1 MKVIVALGPSTCA
14 RNASEVAIDLASR
27 RPNMELTAVHVV
39 NVVKPS
45 GNLLKDLPGR
55 LGFEPAVV
63 SEDVGEQHDE
73 VGRLLLSEVKSRA
86 AGLGVE
92 VRTVLDHGAVQERLK
107 HHASHADMI
116 VLGQTG
122 ETEERFPGQGGATAN
137 HIVAEVSGTALL
149 VRAGGHRIRS
159 ILVGYDGSEAAA
171 HTLALVRRLGVGS
184 IEAIHVVYVGEPAD
198 GASPLDGVE
207 EHLSGFRVIK
217 SVIQGDSVSEALS
230 VYGKAAGV
238 DTVAI
243 GFSGNSP
250 LRDFLFGRGY
260 ENLLSSHD
268 FNLLIT
274 H

>member
-14 RNASEVAIDLASR
+14 RNASEIAIDLASR
-27 RPNMELTAVHVV
+27 RSRMELTAVHVV

-73 VGRLLLSEVKSRA
+73 VGRLLLADVKARGA
-86 AGLGVE
+86 AAGVE
-92 VRTVLDHGAVQERLK
+92 VRTVLDHGAVQERLE

-137 HIVAEVSGTALL
+137 HIVAEVKGAALL
-149 VRAGGHRIRS
+149 VRAGGKRVRN
-159 ILVGYDGSEAAA
+159 ILVGYDGSKAAA
-171 HTLALVRRLGVGS
+171 HTLALVRRLGHES
-184 IEAIHVVYVGEPAD
+184 IESVHAVYVGDVSDETC
-198 GASPLDGVE
+198 PLDGVE
-207 EHLSGFRVIK
+207 EHLPGFNVK
-217 SVIQGDSVSEALS
+217 KAVIQGESISGAIS
-230 VYGKAAGV
+230 QYGQQQEI

-243 GFSGNSP
+243 GFSGTSP

-260 ENLLSSHD
+260 ENLLSNRD

>member
-1 MKVIVALGPSTCA
+1 MKVIVALGPSKCS
-14 RNASEVAIDLASR
+14 RNASEIAIDLASR
-27 RPNMELTAVHVV
+27 RPGVELTAVHVV

-63 SEDVGEQHDE
+63 SEALGEQHDE
-73 VGRLLLSEVKSRA
+73 VGRLLLADVKARGTA
-86 AGLGVE
+86 AGVE
-92 VRTVLDHGAVQERLK
+92 VRTVLDHGAVQERLE
-107 HHASHADMI
+107 HHASHADLL

-122 ETEERFPGQGGATAN
+122 ETEERFPGQGGATAHN
-137 HIVAEVSGTALL
+137 VVAGVSGTALL
-149 VRAGGHRIRS
+149 VRPGGQLVRNV
-159 ILVGYDGSEAAA
+159 LVGYDGSEAAA
-171 HTLALVRRLGVGS
+171 HTLALVRRLGP
-184 IEAIHVVYVGEPAD
+184 EAIESVHAVYVGD
-198 GASPLDGVE
+198 VSGDTSPLDGVE
-207 EHLSGFRVIK
+207 VHLPGFVVK
-217 SVIQGDSVSEALS
+217 KALLQGESVSQAIS
-230 VYGKAAGV
+230 QYGKEQGV

-260 ENLLSSHD
+260 ENLLSNHD